1 MGTHRFSGKRE
12 IWNRFPKFNK
22 WWICEKKITYEFE
35 KTFTNLGEVHEFDKK
50 FVNMEE
56 FMNL

>member
-1 MGTHRFSGKRE
+1 MLEKE
-12 IWNRFPKFNK
+12 KFEKGSQNLK
-22 WWICEKKITYEFE
+22 NDEFVKKITYEFE